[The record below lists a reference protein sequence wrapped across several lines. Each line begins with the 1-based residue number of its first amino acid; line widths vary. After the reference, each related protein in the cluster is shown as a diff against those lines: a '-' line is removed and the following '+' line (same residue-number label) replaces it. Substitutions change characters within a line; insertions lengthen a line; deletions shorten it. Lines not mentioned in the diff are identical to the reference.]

1 MLAQSAQRHT
11 HTHTHTFFQ
20 NWEERH
26 SIELVVHV
34 VKHVHCLGNTHIHTT
49 LELNQSISVD
59 AMGIF
64 RVWIETS
71 ASRVYNVI
79 DEVKAQLLEALATRG
94 ISSPMDPKH
103 DHLWWDIYPEEE
115 STFTLLAHFWGV
127 LGQIHTD
134 TQTQRHR
141 HTHRHTYMQPK
152 TKCCGKKRSD
162 GRFSQIMSTVYTQKK
177 LDHGHILCMFL
188 LYIRTHIRIHTYI
201 HTMMHIRVA

>member
-103 DHLWWDIYPEEE
+103 DHLSWDIYPEEE

-134 TQTQRHR
+134 TQT
-141 HTHRHTYMQPK
+141 HTHVHAAQNQVLWEETEWWMILTNYVYCLHTEEAGPWPYSMYVFTLHTY
-152 TKCCGKKRSD
+152 T
-162 GRFSQIMSTVYTQKK
+162 YT
-177 LDHGHILCMFL
+177 
-188 LYIRTHIRIHTYI
+188 YTYI
-201 HTMMHIRVA
+201 HTYNDAYKGSVRAIT